1 MTNWFLIH
9 LGDKVH
15 ELVNDRVEKTL
26 VVSQC
31 GANNHMQHKSALQ
44 FFVKAMEDDMEDK
57 SMTFPIESG
66 VEKMAFA
73 QWLIE
78 EKLGEFCD
86 EHTSVFF
93 TVFHRNQFAD

>member
-9 LGDKVH
+9 LGDKVQ

-26 VVSQC
+26 VVNQC

-66 VEKMAFA
+66 VEKIAFA
-73 QWLIE
+73 NWLIE
-78 EKLGEFCD
+78 EKLGKFRD
-86 EHTSVFF
+86 ENTHVFSS
-93 TVFHRNQFAD
+93 VFHRHQFAD